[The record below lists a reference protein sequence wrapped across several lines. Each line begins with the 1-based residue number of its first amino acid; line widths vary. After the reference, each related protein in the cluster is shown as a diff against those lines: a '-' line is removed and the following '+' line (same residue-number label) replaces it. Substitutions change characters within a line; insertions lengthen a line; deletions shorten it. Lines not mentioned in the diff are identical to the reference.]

1 MLISNP
7 SIAEML
13 AVAMTVSPCMWRF
26 PTEGS
31 TVVSNRLRQETRL
44 RTNSMLSS
52 SQAGAVV
59 ERTIRPCVDGDR
71 GYGKHTFP
79 APHVDDV

>member
-13 AVAMTVSPCMWRF
+13 AVAITVSPCMWRI

-31 TVVSNRLRQETRL
+31 PVVSNRLREETRL
-44 RTNSMLSS
+44 RTNSLLSS
-52 SQAGAVV
+52 SHAGVV
-59 ERTIRPCVDGDR
+59 VGRTVRSCIDWDR
-71 GYGKHTFP
+71 GSEKHTFP
-79 APHVDDV
+79 APHVDDA

>member
-7 SIAEML
+7 AIAEML
-13 AVAMTVSPCMWRF
+13 AVAIRVSPCMWRF

-31 TVVSNRLRQETRL
+31 TVVSNRLHQEARL
-44 RTNSMLSS
+44 RTNSLLSS
-52 SQAGAVV
+52 SHAGAVV
-59 ERTIRPCVDGDR
+59 ERTIRPRVDADR
-71 GYGKHTFP
+71 GYEKHTFP

>member
-13 AVAMTVSPCMWRF
+13 TVAMTVSPCMWRF

-31 TVVSNRLRQETRL
+31 TVVSNRLHQETRL
-44 RTNSMLSS
+44 RTDSLLSS
-52 SQAGAVV
+52 SHAGAVV
-59 ERTIRPCVDGDR
+59 ERTRPCVDGDH
-71 GYGKHTFP
+71 GYEKHTFP
-79 APHVDDV
+79 APNVDDV